1 MDIFSKTRA
10 GKRAAISRLDYVD
23 AVMQVSEET
32 CAALELI
39 RQETKRDVDSL
50 KARLE
55 ELEKVIEQAME
66 GKTDEN
72 L

>member
-1 MDIFSKTRA
+1 MDIFGKTKA

-23 AVMQVSEET
+23 AVMRVSEET
-32 CAALELI
+32 CAAIELI
-39 RQETKRDVDSL
+39 RQETKRDADSL

-55 ELEKVIEQAME
+55 ELEKIVEQAME
-66 GKTDEN
+66 GKADED